1 MGPTVTLFGKL
12 ISHHKNINQKKKK
25 NVSDLTRVP
34 EYARTCHNLLEDS
47 CLR

>member
-25 NVSDLTRVP
+25 TFRI
-34 EYARTCHNLLEDS
+34 LLEFQS
-47 CLR
+47 MQEHVIIY